1 MKALHQSVSEGCC
14 LLNLDARTMPDI
26 IDAGVRFLVESGRLP
41 ADVEEFVASGVKER
55 EELIPTV
62 IGHACAVPHF
72 YDDRIEKPQL
82 LFIRLRHPANLGAPD
97 GIGTR
102 YIFLLLGATEQT
114 AQHLDTLSNIARL
127 MSDNVFQFEAIYAQD
142 QRGVADAIERHVDR
156 MALTVPPKPRE
167 VSPGLQSSAWPCA
180 GLVGDIRRRLP
191 HYADDIKSGLHPKSV
206 ASIVFMFFACLA
218 PAVTFGGF
226 MGRETGGLIGA
237 PEMLIATA
245 VCGLI
250 YSVFAGQPLTIVGG
264 IGPLLI
270 FTIILYQLCQDFRLG
285 SQFLGVYGWVGIWT
299 SVFTVILALTNA
311 SNLMKY
317 FTRFTDEIFSVLMSL
332 IFIYK
337 AVQALV
343 EAFIIAQTDP
353 DESLEKA
360 LLALVLALGT
370 FYIAMS
376 LARFRRSHFLFPWM
390 REALADFGP
399 SIALG
404 CMIGLAWWIG
414 SDDTLE
420 TLKVSTDGVSTRS
433 GMFVDFGGVPIWAR
447 FASAI
452 PAALATVLIFL
463 SQNIT
468 VRLVNSPQNKL
479 QKGDSYHL
487 DLLVI
492 GLMIGLCS
500 LFGWPWM
507 VAAAVRSLAH
517 VRALAEMEEV
527 ATRGGSHEQILFVR
541 ENRVTGVVIH
551 ILIGLTLLVL
561 PLLRY
566 VPMGALYGIF
576 LFMGCMSLGGVQFV
590 ERLTLWIMDSAM
602 YPVNHYTRR
611 VPIRTIHL
619 YTLVQLICLGV
630 LCWLNVS
637 DSEVL
642 RIIFPVFIALLVPVR
657 ALMGRLFD
665 DDHLGFLDAD
675 EEPDTEDAHWV

>member
-1 MKALHQSVSEGCC
+1 VSEGCC
-14 LLNLDARTMPDI
+14 LLNLDARTMPEI
-26 IDAGVRFLVESGRLP
+26 IDAGVNFLVESGRLP
-41 ADVEEFVASGVKER
+41 SELEEPVAEGAKER
-55 EELIPTV
+55 ERLIPTV

-72 YDDRIEKPQL
+72 YDDRIDKPHL
-82 LFIRLRHPANLGAPD
+82 LFIRLRQPANLGAPD

-102 YIFLLLGATEQT
+102 YIFLLLGDNEQT

-142 QRGVADAIERHVDR
+142 QHGVADAIERHVDR

-167 VSPGLQSSAWPCA
+167 VSEGLQSSAWPFS
-180 GLVGDIRRRLP
+180 GLGADIKRRLP
-191 HYADDIKSGLHPKSV
+191 HYADDIKSGFHPKSV

-226 MGRETGGLIGA
+226 MWRETGGAIGA

-250 YSVFAGQPLTIVGG
+250 YTLFAGQPLTIVGG

-270 FTIILYQLCQDFRLG
+270 FTIILYQLCQDYQLG
-285 SQFLGVYGWVGIWT
+285 ANFLGVYGWVGIWT
-299 SVFTVILALTNA
+299 SLFMVLLAVTNA

-337 AVQALV
+337 AVQALAESFAV
-343 EAFIIAQTDP
+343 ANADP
-353 DESLEKA
+353 TESLEKA

-370 FYIAMS
+370 FYIAMF
-376 LARFRRSHFLFPWM
+376 LAGFRRSSFLFPWM

-414 SDDTLE
+414 SADTLE
-420 TLKVSTDGVSTRS
+420 TLKVTADAETSRS
-433 GMFVDFGGVPIWAR
+433 GLFVDFGAVPMWAR
-447 FASAI
+447 FAAAA

-479 QKGDSYHL
+479 QKGESYHL

-527 ATRGGSHEQILFVR
+527 AGPNGGSHEQILHVR
-541 ENRVTGVVIH
+541 ENRITGIAIH
-551 ILIGLTLLVL
+551 ILIGLTLFAL
-561 PLLRY
+561 PLLEY

-576 LFMGCMSLGGVQFV
+576 LFMGFMSLRGVQFV

-619 YTLVQLICLGV
+619 YTLVQAVCLVV
-630 LCWLNVS
+630 LCYLNVS
-637 DSEVL
+637 ESEVL
-642 RIIFPVFIALLVPVR
+642 RIIFPIFIALLVPVR
-657 ALMGRLFD
+657 WLMGRVFAEE
-665 DDHLGFLDAD
+665 HLAFLDAD